1 MQYNSS
7 RSTIMPLTKQYPSP
21 HITTPWG
28 KGESDTGNHG
38 QRETPRL
45 PSRRFG
51 GGRRLLVRKR
61 LGEDDERWK
70 KNKKAIDNYVR
81 RMAKLAGKDLSLNP
95 DGVTFFAFKKFIV
108 VVEVPADNAGVCFIY
123 TMVCRLGPSDDRAEA
138 LKVSMELNYMQNGT
152 RGSTLGLDGEEVNM
166 CYSCQIAGL
175 CFADLKTA
183 LEDFLLTAVEV
194 NEQLDAAKRGGQD
207 SLRSCGSI

>member
-1 MQYNSS
+1 
-7 RSTIMPLTKQYPSP
+7 MPLTKQYHSSP
-21 HITTPWG
+21 HIATPWG
-28 KGESDTGNHG
+28 KGDSDTSN
-38 QRETPRL
+38 QRQSEAPRS

-51 GGRRLLVRKR
+51 GGRRRFVRKR

-70 KNKKAIDNYVR
+70 KNKKVIDNYVR

-95 DGVTFFAFKKFIV
+95 DGVAFFAFKKFIV
-108 VVEVPADNAGVCFIY
+108 VLEVPADNAGVCFIY

-194 NEQLDAAKRGGQD
+194 NERLDAVKTNLHG
-207 SLRSCGSI
+207 SLRSCDSA